1 MATGMT
7 PATASGEETKVASD
21 QPVAAGVDSGISA
34 DALAAASELLKV
46 VAEAASHSVSGQ
58 NAVNQAAAANQT
70 MDLQQQVARLQALL
84 EVSRQVHSTTQEEEV
99 LETVLR
105 IVVRELEMAGAAFL
119 GTELAY
125 GEPVPELT
133 DGNPHGIY
141 TYPLEDREGKRM
153 TELIVAPPEGRPIT
167 LYEADF
173 LEGLSLQAAVA
184 LENARNHER
193 NLQWARVQQDLDA
206 ARQIQ
211 RSLLPQRMPVVPGFS
226 IAVRS
231 QTCYEVGGD
240 YVDIISLPDGGILM
254 AVADVA
260 GKGLASAIMATSF
273 RAAFRAM
280 AVTGIPLD
288 VLATRMN
295 QHHWLEGEEARRRY
309 VTAIFL
315 RLDPVKG
322 EVEIVNAGHNPGF
335 VITPG
340 GADGH
345 GSQIAHQTAHQVDA
359 AGTPLGLL
367 PGMNYT
373 SEVLALPAGSRLLF
387 YTDGLTEVFKGDE
400 EFGQDRLLEE
410 FSNTPTGK
418 ADGILEALWGA
429 IHGFSGGGPQE
440 DDMTALVLCHLEPSQ
455 GSFDDSSVNKS
466 EINFDS
472 DCTSVRVSA

>member
-1 MATGMT
+1 
-7 PATASGEETKVASD
+7 
-21 QPVAAGVDSGISA
+21 
-34 DALAAASELLKV
+34 
-46 VAEAASHSVSGQ
+46 
-58 NAVNQAAAANQT
+58 
-70 MDLQQQVARLQALL
+70 
-84 EVSRQVHSTTQEEEV
+84 
-99 LETVLR
+99 
-105 IVVRELEMAGAAFL
+105 
-119 GTELAY
+119 
-125 GEPVPELT
+125 
-133 DGNPHGIY
+133 
-141 TYPLEDREGKRM
+141 M

-211 RSLLPQRMPVVPGFS
+211 RSLLPQRMPSVPGYS

-240 YVDIISLPDGGILM
+240 YVDIISLPEGGILM

-280 AVTGIPLD
+280 AVTGISLD
-288 VLATRMN
+288 MLATRMN

-315 RLDPVKG
+315 CLDPEKG

-335 VITPG
+335 VITPEG
-340 GADGH
+340 KQH
-345 GSQIAHQTAHQVDA
+345 QIDA

-367 PGMNYT
+367 PGMTYT
-373 SEVLALPAGSRLLF
+373 SERVAMPRGSRLLF
-387 YTDGLTEVFKGDE
+387 YTDGLTEVFRGDE
-400 EFGQDRLLEE
+400 EFGQDRLLRE
-410 FSNTPTGK
+410 FSHTPTGK
-418 ADGILEALWGA
+418 ADGILEALWVA
-429 IHGFSGGGPQE
+429 IQGFSGGGPQE
-440 DDMTALVLCHLEPSQ
+440 DDMTALVLCHLPLSE
-455 GSFDDSSVNKS
+455 SSANPKS
-466 EINFDS
+466 ETVLES
-472 DCTSVRVSA
+472 DCTSVKVSA

>member
-1 MATGMT
+1 MATGTT
-7 PATASGEETKVASD
+7 PASLTDLTDGEGSLPASAE
-21 QPVAAGVDSGISA
+21 
-34 DALAAASELLKV
+34 ALAAASELLK
-46 VAEAASHSVSGQ
+46 AATQ
-58 NAVNQAAAANQT
+58 AANQAASQAANQSAAIQTAAIQT
-70 MDLQQQVARLQALL
+70 MDLQQQVVRLQALL
-84 EVSRQVHSTTQEEEV
+84 EVSRQVHSTTREEEV

-105 IVVRELEMAGAAFL
+105 IVVRELEMAGAAF
-119 GTELAY
+119 TNSELTY
-125 GEPVPELT
+125 GESIPELS

-141 TYPLEDREGKRM
+141 TYPLDDREGKRM

-206 ARQIQ
+206 AREIQ
-211 RSLLPQRMPVVPGFS
+211 RSLLPQRMPSIDGFS

-240 YVDIISLPDGGILM
+240 YADIIALPDGSLLL

-315 RLDPVKG
+315 RLDPQKG

-335 VITPG
+335 VITPD
-340 GADGH
+340 DGE
-345 GSQIAHQTAHQVDA
+345 GQTPHEINA

-367 PGMNYT
+367 PGMSYT
-373 SEVLALPAGSRLLF
+373 SEHLALPKGSRLLF
-387 YTDGLTEVFKGDE
+387 YTDGLTEVFRGEE
-400 EFGQDRLLEE
+400 EFGQDRLLQE

-418 ADGILEALWGA
+418 ADGILEALWAA

-440 DDMTALVLCHLEPSQ
+440 DDMTALVLCHLDEVESPQAEPAEP
-455 GSFDDSSVNKS
+455 KS
-466 EINFDS
+466 EIRFDT